1 MHPYLKQLKSKKI
14 HVVGVS
20 GAEGSEIAIFLAKY
34 RIKKVILH
42 DFCEKKDFQK
52 SFFSFHDALSQKE
65 KTKEFNRLR
74 RLPYKFYFHDEYLKN
89 IEKADIIFV
98 PQSWF
103 RYLFN
108 NKLKKFEKKLSNI
121 TKLYFNL
128 CSGQIIAVTGTSGK
142 STTARLIYEIFKKT
156 NRHVYFTGND
166 RKNRQ
171 ILSNIFEIKPED
183 ILIME
188 ISNRQL
194 KFDLKKS
201 PEIGVITNI
210 TSNHLDDHRNFLD
223 YIETKYSL
231 LKYQKP
237 TDFAILNYDNEI
249 TRKIGKN
256 HKAKIFYFSTQQQ
269 LQEGAF
275 LVSNDLIIRKN
286 KNEYKICSINDLK
299 IKGMHNIQNVLAA
312 SLCAFVYGVNT
323 KIIRN
328 AVTKFSGLKSRLE
341 PVAEIKGVKYYEDS
355 SACNPDGV
363 RVAVETFSSSPL
375 ILIAGGERKKVA
387 ENEFEEMA
395 KTIVKN
401 NVKVLLLIGKKAME
415 IKEAVKEAI
424 LSEHQPGPIIQ
435 ICESLDEAVMHA
447 YKSAH
452 RGDVVILSP
461 GCESFDMFR
470 DYRDR
475 ARKFK
480 KAVLKLKS

>member
-1 MHPYLKQLKSKKI
+1 MNPYLTQLKSKNI
-14 HVVGVS
+14 HVIGVS
-20 GAEGSEIAIFLAKY
+20 GAEGSEVAIFLAKY
-34 RIKKVILH
+34 RIKKVALH

-65 KTKEFNRLR
+65 KKGEFNRLR
-74 RLPYKFYFHDEYLKN
+74 RLPYKFYFRDEYLKN
-89 IEKADIIFV
+89 IEKANVIFV

-103 RYLFN
+103 RYPFN
-108 NKLKKFEKKLSNI
+108 DKLKKFEKKLSNI

-128 CSGQIIAVTGTSGK
+128 CPAQIIAVTGTSGK
-142 STTARLIYEIFKKT
+142 STTTRLIYEIFKKT
-156 NRHVYFTGND
+156 NRHAYFTGND
-166 RKNRQ
+166 RKNCQ
-171 ILSNIFEIKPED
+171 ILNNIFEIKPED

-201 PEIGVITNI
+201 PKIGVITNI
-210 TSNHLDDHRNFLD
+210 TPNHLDDHRNFLD
-223 YIETKYSL
+223 YVETKYNL
-231 LKYQKP
+231 LQYQKP
-237 TDFAILNYDNEI
+237 TDFAILNYDNDT

-256 HKAKIFYFSTQQQ
+256 HKAKIFYFSIQQQ

-275 LVSNDLIIRKN
+275 LVNNDLVIRKN

-299 IKGMHNIQNVLAA
+299 IKGKHNIQNVLAA

-341 PVAEIKGVKYYEDS
+341 PIAEIKGVKYYEDS

-363 RVAVETFSSSPL
+363 RAAVETFSSTPL
-375 ILIAGGERKKVA
+375 ILIAGGERKIVS
-387 ENEFEEMA
+387 ESEFDEMA
-395 KTIVKN
+395 RTIVNN
-401 NVKVLLLIGKKAME
+401 NVKIVLLIGKKAQI
-415 IKEAVKEAI
+415 IKKAINEAS
-424 LSEHQPGPIIQ
+424 LSCRKPGPIIQ
-435 ICESLDEAVMHA
+435 ICKTLEEVTVRA
-447 YKSAH
+447 YKSAN
-452 RGDVVILSP
+452 RGDTVLLSP

-475 ARKFK
+475 ARKFRK
-480 KAVLKLKS
+480 VVLALK